1 MKGLLWRSD
10 GPFLLESGEIL
21 PELTVYYQTFGELNR
36 EKNNVIWVTHA
47 LTGNADASDWWAGL
61 VGPGKCFDPEKYFIV
76 CANNLG
82 SCYGSSGPLDIN
94 PLTGSP
100 Y

>member
-10 GPFLLESGEIL
+10 GPFLLESGEFL
-21 PELTVYYQTFGELNR
+21 PELTVYYQTFGELNS

-61 VGPGKCFDPEKYFIV
+61 VGLDEDKKSEGVLQI
-76 CANNLG
+76 
-82 SCYGSSGPLDIN
+82 CYC
-94 PLTGSP
+94 
-100 Y
+100 